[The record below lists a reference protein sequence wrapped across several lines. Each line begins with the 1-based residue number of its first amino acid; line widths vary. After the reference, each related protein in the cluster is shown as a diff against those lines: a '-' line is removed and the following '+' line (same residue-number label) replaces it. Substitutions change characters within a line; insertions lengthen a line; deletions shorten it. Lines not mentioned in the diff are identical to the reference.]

1 MHRCRLS
8 SALFALF
15 LSVFLVG
22 VAQAQE
28 PLRVAT
34 YNIRFLDADK
44 LSSEGDRRDKLR
56 QVIER
61 LEADIIGLQEIKDRR
76 ALETIFP
83 PTEWL
88 LVIDDESGDE
98 QDLAV
103 AVRRPLRVVRP
114 ASLNADDA
122 DFLFSGADET
132 FFPNRRDVL
141 SVEVAVSDTE
151 TLTVLVTHAK
161 SRLGGR
167 AATDARREGASARL
181 VQVLERDFDEKNFI
195 LLGDFNDT
203 PDDRSLNILETGD
216 PNAPGQAEDEP
227 GSFLINLTE
236 PLYAAGHVTF
246 GRTSAD
252 AAGGR
257 VRTIEPGARAFNNQE
272 RGRETHTGDQ
282 MFDQLLVPVRLRE
295 RHVPNSTAVFD
306 LDIAALGTDAT
317 RASDHL
323 PVYADFLF
331 GSGDPDGEGE
341 GSRAEVSIVG
351 LLPNPAGPDEG
362 REAVILATGGAS
374 GIDLTG
380 WRLRDRAGN
389 VAELS
394 GRVEPASELEIVMRE
409 HRMPLNNDGDVVE
422 LLRPNGTPVH
432 RVSYRREEAQS
443 GQIIRFGK

>member
-1 MHRCRLS
+1 MVYGRRLS
-8 SALFALF
+8 EVL
-15 LSVFLVG
+15 LSILLWAVLSG
-22 VAQAQE
+22 VVQAQE

-44 LSSEGDRRDKLR
+44 LVNEGDRRDKLKFL
-56 QVIER
+56 IES
-61 LEADIIGLQEIKDRR
+61 LEADIMGLQEIKDRR
-76 ALETIFP
+76 ALEAIFP
-83 PTEWL
+83 SDKWQ

-103 AVRRPLRVVRP
+103 VVRRPLRVVRP
-114 ASLNADDA
+114 ASLNAEDS

-141 SVEVAVSDTE
+141 SVEVSVSETE

-167 AATDARREGASARL
+167 AATDPRREGASARI
-181 VQVLERDFDEKNFI
+181 VQVLERDFDEKNVI

-216 PNAPGQAEDEP
+216 PNALGIHEDEP

-252 AAGGR
+252 VAAGR
-257 VRTIEPGARAFNNQE
+257 VRTTVPGARAFNNQE
-272 RGRETHTGDQ
+272 RGQDTHTGDQ
-282 MFDQLLVPVRLRE
+282 MFDQLLIPVRMRD

-306 LDIAALGTDAT
+306 LDVTTTGDERT

-323 PVYADFLF
+323 PVYADFTF
-331 GSGDPDGEGE
+331 GPTNSGGDGDLP
-341 GSRAEVSIVG
+341 APAVSIVG
-351 LLPNPAGPDEG
+351 LLPNPTGPDEG
-362 REAVILATGGAS
+362 REIVFLATSQGA

-380 WRLRDRAGN
+380 WRLRDRGGN
-389 VAELS
+389 VFELT
-394 GRVEPASELEIVMRE
+394 GRVEPGRELEIRMPE

-422 LLRPNGTPVH
+422 ILRPDGTAVN
-432 RVSYRREEAQS
+432 RVNYRREDVQS
-443 GQIIRFGK
+443 GQVIHFP

>member
-1 MHRCRLS
+1 MLRYRLR
-8 SALFALF
+8 SALLPLF
-15 LSVFLVG
+15 LLVLLG
-22 VAQAQE
+22 GIAQAQE

-44 LSSEGDRRDKLR
+44 LPNEGDRHSKLK

-76 ALETIFP
+76 ALEALFP
-83 PTEWL
+83 PDEWL
-88 LVIDDESGDE
+88 LVIDDESADE
-98 QDLAV
+98 QDLAL

-114 ASLNADDA
+114 VSLNADDA
-122 DFLFSGADET
+122 DFLFSGVDET

-141 SVEVAVSDTE
+141 SVEVAVSETQ

-167 AATDARREGASARL
+167 TATDVRREGAAARII
-181 VQVLERDFDEKNFI
+181 QMLERNFDEKNFI

-216 PNAPGQAEDEP
+216 PSTPGMEEDEP

-246 GRTSAD
+246 GRTGAD
-252 AAGGR
+252 TAGGR
-257 VRTIEPGARAFNNQE
+257 IRTLEPGAREFNNRE
-272 RGRETHTGDQ
+272 RGRDTHTGDQ
-282 MFDQLLVPVRLRE
+282 MFDQLLIPVRMRD
-295 RHVPNSTAVFD
+295 RHVPNSTRVFD
-306 LDIAALGTDAT
+306 LEIAAIGTSAT

-331 GSGDPDGEGE
+331 GQLDSDTDSGAPASDL
-341 GSRAEVSIVG
+341 SIVG
-351 LLPNPAGPDEG
+351 LLPNPDGPDEG
-362 REAVILATGGAS
+362 REVVFLAVRGAGGV
-374 GIDLTG
+374 DLDG

-389 VAELS
+389 VFELS
-394 GRVEPASELEIVMRE
+394 GRVEQGSERQIIVPE
-409 HRMPLNNDGDVVE
+409 HRMPLNNDGDTVE
-422 LLRPNGTPVH
+422 LLRPDGTPVH
-432 RVSYRREEAQS
+432 RVSYTHREVNPSEVV
-443 GQIIRFGK
+443 RFQR